1 MLVRLK
7 APMFFIT
14 TTLMEKLLKKKQKCF
29 EFVLRNRIKLLFL
42 HLCVKSEVEEQ
53 RSHKVVTVMSIEFYP
68 LPQVLLGKSN
78 YFNPIV
84 FPFLIFN
91 MPDSNLENT
100 TQNRKGRHYFPYLHK
115 SIQFSLYIFCI
126 ITDINKTLVH

>member
-1 MLVRLK
+1 M
-7 APMFFIT
+7 
-14 TTLMEKLLKKKQKCF
+14 
-29 EFVLRNRIKLLFL
+29 
-42 HLCVKSEVEEQ
+42 CVKSEVEEQ
-53 RSHKVVTVMSIEFYP
+53 WSHKVVTVMSIEFYP

-100 TQNRKGRHYFPYLHK
+100 TQKRKGRHYFPYLHK